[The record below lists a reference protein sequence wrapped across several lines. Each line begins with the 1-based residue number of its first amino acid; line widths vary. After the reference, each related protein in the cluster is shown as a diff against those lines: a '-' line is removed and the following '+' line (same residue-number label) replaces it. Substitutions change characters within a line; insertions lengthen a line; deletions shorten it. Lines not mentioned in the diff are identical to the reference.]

1 MRYSERLC
9 DGAECGVQV
18 YLTWIPLA
26 YIFNTNLLQ
35 ILLGLFPL
43 PPFRNLA
50 LQCLTEIGSL
60 PEVGEE
66 HNEMFLVLFQHFM
79 GALVQVLPPTLD
91 IAEVRRALLCGRARA
106 FQVSPA
112 GLTIRV
118 TVHLAACHSAAW
130 PWPTGWPRGSSARDT
145 G

>member
-1 MRYSERLC
+1 M
-9 DGAECGVQV
+9 QV

-26 YIFNTNLLQ
+26 FIFNTNLLE

-66 HNEMFLVLFQHFM
+66 HNEMFRLLFQHFM
-79 GALVQVLPPTLD
+79 NNLVQVLPPQLD
-91 IAEVRRALLCGRARA
+91 IAQVRTDSEMLCSAC
-106 FQVSPA
+106 VSSIWPVLKS
-112 GLTIRV
+112 GWKS
-118 TVHLAACHSAAW
+118 CHNSFAMRIA
-130 PWPTGWPRGSSARDT
+130 SLQ
-145 G
+145 

>member
-1 MRYSERLC
+1 MLHIFMTGHAS
-9 DGAECGVQV
+9 VQV

-26 YIFNTNLLQ
+26 YIFNTNLLE

-66 HNEMFLVLFQHFM
+66 HNEMFLLLFQHFM
-79 GALVQVLPPTLD
+79 TALVQVLPPTLD
-91 IAEVRRALLCGRARA
+91 IAQVRAAFLLQCSCFTPGVPSTRVFFCVWLSHARLHA
-106 FQVSPA
+106 
-112 GLTIRV
+112 
-118 TVHLAACHSAAW
+118 
-130 PWPTGWPRGSSARDT
+130 
-145 G
+145 